1 MGFINLRSIYFIDNK
16 YINEISTENIETL
29 SQIAQDIEFLIINEV
44 NNKSSE
50 WFVDQYKNRLK

>member
-1 MGFINLRSIYFIDNK
+1 VGFINLRSIYFIDNK